1 MTSRNSY
8 ILYLAVGLFVA
19 GVGACSPEQTSNNGI
34 VVDTLFTGG
43 DIVTMNDAQPV
54 AEAVAVLDGTIVA
67 VGDLAELE
75 ARIESDFDIIDLGGK
90 TLVPGFFDAHGHYSE
105 YPLLAG
111 LPNIA

>member
-54 AEAVAVLDGTIVA
+54 AEAVAVLDGTKNTGTGLLRRSRALFRISVTRRVA
-67 VGDLAELE
+67 EHCVA
-75 ARIESDFDIIDLGGK
+75 ASR
-90 TLVPGFFDAHGHYSE
+90 TR
-105 YPLLAG
+105 PLDH
-111 LPNIA
+111 